1 MARRNRISLALAV
14 TAGVA
19 LLAGCAS
26 SSTGSGTRTVDAADL
41 VGTWTIDESFDSPEQ
56 PFIDFVDDNTWTA
69 SDGCNRM
76 QGTWELGDEG
86 AITTTSG
93 ASTLMYCGGAQL
105 PLAISMAE
113 KVSIEGDELTIFS
126 SHDSTTTVLIRATD
140 DSVGP
145 QGQPVG
151 QWVESDDEGAPF
163 LSLSA
168 DGRFSGNDGCNNL
181 MGDWEMLEDGT
192 VEFGPAASTK
202 MACEGVETWL
212 GALALAR
219 IQGSVMT
226 LQDADGVV
234 IGQLTSAP

>member
-1 MARRNRISLALAV
+1 MALRNRIVLALAA
-14 TAGVA
+14 TASIAV
-19 LLAGCAS
+19 LAGCAS
-26 SSTGSGTRTVDAADL
+26 TPADSGARSVDAADL

-76 QGTWELGDEG
+76 QGTWKLGDEG

-113 KVSIEGDELTIFS
+113 KVSIDGDELTILS
-126 SHDSTTTVLIRATD
+126 SHDSTTTVLIRSTD

-145 QGQPVG
+145 LGQPIG

-168 DGRFSGNDGCNNL
+168 DGKFTGNDGCNTL
-181 MGDWEMLEDGT
+181 MGEWEVLDDGA
-192 VEFGPAASTK
+192 VQFGAVASTR
-202 MACEGVETWL
+202 MFCDGVDTWL
-212 GALALAR
+212 STVALGR
-219 IQGSVMT
+219 IQGSLLT
-226 LQDADGVV
+226 LQDTEGTV
-234 IGQLTSAP
+234 IGQLTSQP